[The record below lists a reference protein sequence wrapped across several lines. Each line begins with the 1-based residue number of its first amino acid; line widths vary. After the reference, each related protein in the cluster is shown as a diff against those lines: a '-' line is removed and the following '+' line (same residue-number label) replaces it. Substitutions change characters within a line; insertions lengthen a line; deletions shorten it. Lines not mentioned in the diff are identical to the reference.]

1 MHVPVIADAWFE
13 ARKATTLATSSGSI
27 TLPIR
32 CNLPHSSII
41 LLALS
46 SSPPASSSQYSSSS
60 SGDLQ

>member
-1 MHVPVIADAWFE
+1 MHVSVIADAWFE

-46 SSPPASSSQYSSSS
+46 SSPPASSLAAHSR
-60 SGDLQ
+60 SGVLT